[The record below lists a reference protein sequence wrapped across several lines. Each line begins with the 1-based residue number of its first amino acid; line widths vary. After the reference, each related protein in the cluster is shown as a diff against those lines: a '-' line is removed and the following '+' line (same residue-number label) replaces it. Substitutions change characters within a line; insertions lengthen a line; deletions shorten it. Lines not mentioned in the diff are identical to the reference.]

1 MLSIGPLRQS
11 GDYMA
16 FSTDN
21 DLEAIVPDI
30 FDLGIPAFTDEHAK
44 AQADVERE
52 IRNRWWHRKGIKGE
66 MDASYLTESQWTRAA
81 AYLVLWKYALPQLTN
96 WVDDDRFLQMIDFY
110 KARYGEELDAVF
122 QDGVEYDADNDGTV
136 TDKEKESI
144 PLNRLDR

>member
-1 MLSIGPLRQS
+1 
-11 GDYMA
+11 MA
-16 FSTDN
+16 FSTDD

-30 FDLGIPAFTDEHAK
+30 FDLGIPAFTAEHAK

-52 IRNRWWHRKGIKGE
+52 IRNRWWHRKGIQGE
-66 MDASYLTESQWTRAA
+66 MVASYLTESQWTRAS